1 MKPVV
6 HIDGLNVSLGG
17 RHVLRDINLDV
28 YPGELLGLIG
38 PNGAGKTTLMRS
50 IMGLIPLDSGKIES
64 EESSAKIGYVP
75 QRQDIDWTYPISI
88 ESMVMTS
95 YLGELGIFRRPRK
108 EHWAGVYAALRK
120 VGLYELRSR
129 TIAELSGG
137 QKQRVLIA
145 RALATNPVMLL
156 LDEPFSGLDH
166 PNQDALSDL
175 FVELARNGVS
185 IVMSTHDLSQA
196 VDISDRLAMI
206 NRTLRAIGKPQDL
219 LIPDLWMET
228 YQVRAD
234 SALLRSLGMGVR

>member
-1 MKPVV
+1 MNPVV
-6 HIDGLNVSLGG
+6 HIDQLCVSLGG
-17 RHVLRDINLDV
+17 RKVLSDVSLDIF
-28 YPGELLGLIG
+28 PGELLGLIG

-50 IMGLIPLDSGKIES
+50 IMGLIPVDSGEITCEG
-64 EESSAKIGYVP
+64 SARSIGYVP

-95 YLGELGIFRRPRK
+95 FLRELGVFRRPK
-108 EHWAGVYAALRK
+108 EEHWAGVYTALKK
-120 VGLYELRSR
+120 VGLYDLRSR
-129 TIAELSGG
+129 TIGELSGG

-156 LDEPFSGLDH
+156 LDEPFTGLDH

-175 FVELARNGVS
+175 FVELAGSGVA
-185 IVMSTHDLSQA
+185 IMMSTHDLSQA

-206 NRTLRAIGKPQDL
+206 NGTLRAIGEPKDL